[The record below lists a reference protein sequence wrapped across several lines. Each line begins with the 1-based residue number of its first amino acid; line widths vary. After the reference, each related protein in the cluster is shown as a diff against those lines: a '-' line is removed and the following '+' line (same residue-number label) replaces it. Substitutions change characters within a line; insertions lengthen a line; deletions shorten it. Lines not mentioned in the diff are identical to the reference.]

1 MWIVV
6 IGRFDEKIDDDLK
19 SIFDDLRITLPD
31 HLPSWL
37 PIDAIN
43 VQVLLPNH
51 LYVSKNNPED

>member
-37 PIDAIN
+37 SIDAIN
-43 VQVLLPNH
+43 VQVLLPESF
-51 LYVSKNNPED
+51 VCFKK

>member
-1 MWIVV
+1 MV
-6 IGRFDEKIDDDLK
+6 RFDEKIDDDLK

-43 VQVLLPNH
+43 VQVLLPESLVCFNKQSRG
-51 LYVSKNNPED
+51 LSTL

>member
-1 MWIVV
+1 M

-19 SIFDDLRITLPD
+19 RIFDDLRITLPD

-43 VQVLLPNH
+43 VQVLLPESF
-51 LYVSKNNPED
+51 VCFKK